1 MGKKTPSPSATRSE
15 ISDLPVD
22 AATSDC
28 PLKRKGDIEIE
39 VLWQRDNSPIAGVT
53 VNLTG
58 PTPGAKATNS
68 KGRATFKSRQPGSYD
83 FTVDL
88 SAAAKG
94 HKLRE
99 VSRSPTNAIR
109 DKKVTKTVLVE
120 EYGSLRVEVRRDED
134 GQPGELLQGADV
146 VSISGGGIDKQNL
159 ASFTQDDIPAGK
171 VTLSLKLS
179 PPRWTSSRG
188 QDYAVVI
195 EPGKETVKVLLA
207 LEMSWME
214 VKLHD
219 LDLDA
224 PIHGA
229 VINADVT
236 QGKVAVA
243 TTDQGV
249 ARRAVNM
256 GGAGFDVTSIT
267 TSGKVY
273 IFEEVG

>member
-1 MGKKTPSPSATRSE
+1 
-15 ISDLPVD
+15 
-22 AATSDC
+22 
-28 PLKRKGDIEIE
+28 
-39 VLWQRDNSPIAGVT
+39 
-53 VNLTG
+53 
-58 PTPGAKATNS
+58 
-68 KGRATFKSRQPGSYD
+68 
-83 FTVDL
+83 
-88 SAAAKG
+88 
-94 HKLRE
+94 
-99 VSRSPTNAIR
+99 
-109 DKKVTKTVLVE
+109 
-120 EYGSLRVEVRRDED
+120 
-134 GQPGELLQGADV
+134 
-146 VSISGGGIDKQNL
+146 
-159 ASFTQDDIPAGK
+159 
-171 VTLSLKLS
+171 SLKLS